1 MKRSVQIL
9 LLFVYLVPLCVNA
22 REETMEERKRRITR
36 KYLRE
41 RMDITYSDE
50 VVPGAS
56 AEDEDVLASEK
67 FKEPQVDLER
77 QEPGAVIPP
86 PVRPPPVPPVENQN
100 WLLSEEP
107 EADDPYADPFAPD
120 DPYAVDDPFAP
131 KGFKDEPKK
140 TDWTVWGTEK
150 RGSSPTGSQRES
162 RFNWRNQD
170 SSSEQQPGRY
180 DSTRQGIFDPHDP
193 RASSVEGVRPGFP
206 QQETQTFGSPP
217 GQDPSRGKTFD
228 PTFNQERRQSS
239 FPRAA
244 GSATDRSY
252 GSGSQRQPHTGGY
265 VPYKS
270 PYQTQREQR
279 QQQWGSYSEPK
290 QEYRRPD
297 TFQQWKKKNQSRFD
311 PTSEDAFVEEMMPKT
326 RRY

>member
-9 LLFVYLVPLCVNA
+9 LLFACLAPLCVDA

-41 RMDITYSDE
+41 RMDITYSEE

-56 AEDEDVLASEK
+56 AEDEDIRASEK
-67 FKEPQVDLER
+67 FKEAQVDLER
-77 QEPGAVIPP
+77 QEPGAAMPP
-86 PVRPPPVPPVENQN
+86 PVRPPPAPLVGNQH
-100 WLLSEEP
+100 WLLSEES
-107 EADDPYADPFAPD
+107 ETDDPYANPFAPE

-131 KGFKDEPKK
+131 KEPKNEPRK
-140 TDWTVWGTEK
+140 TDWTAWG
-150 RGSSPTGSQRES
+150 RDRDSSPYPDTQRES
-162 RFNWRNQD
+162 RFNRRDQG
-170 SSSEQQPGRY
+170 SFSEQQPGNY
-180 DSTRQGIFDPHDP
+180 DSTRQGIFGPYDP

-206 QQETQTFGSPP
+206 QQEARAFGSPA
-217 GQDPSRGKTFD
+217 GQDPSRGKTFN
-228 PTFNQERRQSS
+228 PIFNQERRQSL
-239 FPRAA
+239 FPHAA
-244 GSATDRSY
+244 GSSTDRSY
-252 GSGSQRQPHTGGY
+252 GSGPQRQPRTGGY

-297 TFQQWKKKNQSRFD
+297 TFQQWKEKNPPRFN
-311 PTSEDAFVEEMMPKT
+311 PTRDDAFVEEMMPKT
-326 RRY
+326 RR